1 MPRPSGHTGYR
12 NANLCLA
19 DDAEQMIDSS
29 RHPEL
34 RRNGCVV
41 ELGGHHL
48 IEHLTTYRYA
58 CALGRVRERERER
71 GRGRNIHTY
80 IQSYLSIYLSIY
92 LYVCPGN
99 GHLSEHLQTCR
110 DFFDQG
116 LLLENLGR

>member
-71 GRGRNIHTY
+71 EAEAETY
-80 IQSYLSIYLSIY
+80 IGDVRI
-92 LYVCPGN
+92 GEEAR
-99 GHLSEHLQTCR
+99 G
-110 DFFDQG
+110 G
-116 LLLENLGR
+116 GRSC